1 MPNLDT
7 AETGYGANAWPHLCQ
22 ARDAGRDPA
31 ARVIADRRRA
41 GQRKKPTAAQL
52 AEWLGYSTK
61 VVTQALQGI
70 AGDVAFQQQAALPPA
85 RT

>member
-1 MPNLDT
+1 MARMPGRT
-7 AETGYGANAWPHLCQ
+7 YVKPETLAVI
-22 ARDAGRDPA
+22 RREV